1 MTSTGESPTG
11 AGCVIPV
18 NTTPAVYI
26 FVTCRSHRRLKG
38 MAKARATRLA
48 VDDWIQAGYAV
59 LAQEGIK
66 SLKIDRLCERLGV
79 TKGSFYWHFTDI
91 ASYRIALVD
100 AWGASRDEERRHF
113 GEPTDTPPRER
124 LSQMMT
130 TLVDARHWTLERA
143 MREWAR
149 TDEAVAASV
158 RAADGRVLG
167 AVRQAFLD
175 YGFDTDEAD
184 LRAAAT
190 FAAGIGFLHLSGPQ
204 PSSRG
209 AGRRERFLDIMLAR

>member
-1 MTSTGESPTG
+1 MGESPTDVVG
-11 AGCVIPV
+11 MFPV
-18 NTTPAVYI
+18 NIALDVRVYA
-26 FVTCRSHRRLKG
+26 TASSGRRVLG

-48 VDDWIQAGYAV
+48 VDDWIQAGYEV
-59 LAQEGIK
+59 LAEEGIK
-66 SLKIDRLCERLGV
+66 SLKVDRLCSRLGV
-79 TKGSFYWHFTDI
+79 TKGSFYWHFADI
-91 ASYRIALVD
+91 GSYRIALVD

-113 GEPTDTPPRER
+113 GTATDDPPRER

-158 RAADGRVLG
+158 RAADRRVLA

-175 YGFDTDEAD
+175 SGFDAEEAD
-184 LRAAAT
+184 LRATAT
-190 FAAGIGFLHLSGPQ
+190 FAVGIGFLHLSGPQ
-204 PSSRG
+204 PSARG
-209 AGRRERFLDIMLAR
+209 AARRERFLDIMLAR

>member
-1 MTSTGESPTG
+1 
-11 AGCVIPV
+11 
-18 NTTPAVYI
+18 
-26 FVTCRSHRRLKG
+26 
-38 MAKARATRLA
+38 MAKARASRLA
-48 VDDWIQAGYAV
+48 VDDWIQAGFGV
-59 LAQEGIK
+59 LAEEGIK
-66 SLKIDRLCERLGV
+66 SLKIDRLCSRLGV

-113 GEPTDTPPRER
+113 GTPTDIPPRQR

-130 TLVDARHWTLERA
+130 TLVDAHHWTLERA

-158 RAADGRVLG
+158 RAADRRVLG

-184 LRAAAT
+184 VRAAAT

-204 PSSRG
+204 PSARG
-209 AGRRERFLDIMLAR
+209 AAQRERFLDIMLAR